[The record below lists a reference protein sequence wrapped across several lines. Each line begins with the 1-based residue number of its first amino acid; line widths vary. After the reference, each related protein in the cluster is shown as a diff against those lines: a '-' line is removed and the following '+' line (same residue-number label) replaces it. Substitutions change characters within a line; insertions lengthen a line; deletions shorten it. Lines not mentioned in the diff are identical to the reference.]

1 MPIYRYLGLAN
12 LSYNTIKVS
21 YNLPIF
27 YKKGVK
33 MSEFSFYFRE
43 DEFVIEATKTIKKT
57 PNGTLVFRNK
67 MNSILFPVN
76 FTARD
81 YDVFFTI
88 CWYAKQMGYAENRGA
103 IEMPYSEI
111 AKFYEKDINK
121 TRFNNEIKIFRDK
134 VLGRNGAAIYRTV
147 EFTEDDEISSVGV
160 FFIDID
166 VFRNKQ
172 ILRFRL
178 NPRALDILFKTLN
191 FMKIDL
197 YDFVSINGKFAKTLY
212 RLLHQYDNLKPDKDG
227 FKCVKF
233 TRFDFE
239 NLMSV
244 PIKYDSTDLNR
255 RVIEPS
261 VNELN
266 EKYFKKLMFEREF
279 SKKNKKEITGYSFK
293 FMLNE
298 QVV

>member
-1 MPIYRYLGLAN
+1 MLEFAN

-43 DEFVIEATKTIKKT
+43 DKFVIEAIKKIKKT

-81 YDVFFTI
+81 YDIFFTI
-88 CWYAKQMGYAENRGA
+88 CWYAKQMGYSENRGF
-103 IEMPYSEI
+103 IEMPYSELI
-111 AKFYEKDINK
+111 KFYEKDINK

-134 VLGRNGAAIYRTV
+134 VLGMNGAAIYRTI
-147 EFTEDDEISSVGV
+147 ELTYNDEITTVGV
-160 FFIDID
+160 FFTEMKT
-166 VFRNKQ
+166 FRNKQ
-172 ILRFRL
+172 VL
-178 NPRALDILFKTLN
+178 NFKVNPIALNILFGTLN

-233 TRFDFE
+233 TRKDFE

-244 PIKYDSTDLNR
+244 PENYKSTNINS

-266 EKYFKKLMFEREF
+266 EKYFKKLMFEKEF
-279 SKKNKKEITGYSFK
+279 SKNNKKEITGYSFK
-293 FMLNE
+293 FILNE
-298 QVV
+298 QAV